1 MRRVNGL
8 ATAGTDLHF
17 SILHSPGLLFIDH
30 KNCSFTIKKLNMANY
45 SLYCHIAKNLLYRK
59 IFQTFWD
66 AYIYIYIY
74 IYIYVCVCVYVCMYV
89 CMYECMYV
97 CMYVCTHVCMNF
109 WRWVLFEQIDIECH
123 VQHNIT
129 HWSNTNQ
136 INSPN
141 TFHNSLS

>member
-66 AYIYIYIY
+66 AYIYIYIH
-74 IYIYVCVCVYVCMYV
+74 IYICVCVCVCVYVRMYVRVYVCMYV
-89 CMYECMYV
+89 CLHACMYEFLTMSPVWTNRYRVSCAAQY
-97 CMYVCTHVCMNF
+97 YT
-109 WRWVLFEQIDIECH
+109 LEQHE
-123 VQHNIT
+123 
-129 HWSNTNQ
+129 
-136 INSPN
+136 PN
-141 TFHNSLS
+141 